1 MSTMGVT
8 MHEVLKFPL
17 QSVPR
22 STDQKNKKYGSAEIL
37 FFTGIRY
44 ERHIDED
51 ITSGE
56 KQKEIAEK
64 L

>member
-1 MSTMGVT
+1 MPTMGVA

-17 QSVPR
+17 KMVKR
-22 STDQKNKKYGSAEIL
+22 STENKGTKCSDAKIL

-44 ERHIDED
+44 ERHAQEERN
-51 ITSGE
+51 T
-56 KQKEIAEK
+56 KLKTKEVAKK